1 MSDQLLA
8 SHRALVKE
16 EYRGLF
22 SSLLWW
28 QQKGRLSG
36 AELSYIYIYIYIHT
50 HICVCMFML
59 EDNTEVDQRIDFWRS
74 ELDSLDSECDV
85 I

>member
-1 MSDQLLA
+1 MKVSDQLLA
-8 SHRALVKE
+8 ADRALVKE

-36 AELSYIYIYIYIHT
+36 SELSYIYIYIYIYT
-50 HICVCMFML
+50 YTYMCVY
-59 EDNTEVDQRIDFWRS
+59 VHVGR
-74 ELDSLDSECDV
+74 
-85 I
+85 